1 MLNTANKLTIFR
13 IIVVPFFIYFIYQPT
28 LTSRYIAFAIFVVAS
43 LTDFLDG
50 YIARHYNQI
59 TNLGKL
65 LDPVA
70 DKILVVAALV
80 ALVDLG
86 DIAGWVVIV
95 IISRDFFIDVLRMNA
110 AAQGVVV
117 AAGSLGKFKTVLQ
130 MLAIAVILLNN
141 YPAVLYRIPLDKILL
156 YSALF
161 MTVLSGIDYTA
172 KNWQKLKL

>member
-1 MLNTANKLTIFR
+1 MNTANKLTLFR
-13 IIVVPFFIYFIYQPT
+13 IILVPFFVYFIYQPT
-28 LTSRYIAFAIFVVAS
+28 PTSRYIAFAIFAIAS
-43 LTDFLDG
+43 ITDFLDG
-50 YIARHYNQI
+50 HIARNYNQI

-110 AAQGVVV
+110 AAQGIVV
-117 AAGSLGKFKTVLQ
+117 AAGKLGKIKTVLQ
-130 MLAIAVILLNN
+130 MIAIAVILLNN
-141 YPAVLYRIPLDKILL
+141 YPAAQFGIPLDKVLL
-156 YSALF
+156 YGAVI
-161 MTVLSGIDYTA
+161 MTVVSGVEYTA
-172 KNWQKLKL
+172 KNWHQLKL